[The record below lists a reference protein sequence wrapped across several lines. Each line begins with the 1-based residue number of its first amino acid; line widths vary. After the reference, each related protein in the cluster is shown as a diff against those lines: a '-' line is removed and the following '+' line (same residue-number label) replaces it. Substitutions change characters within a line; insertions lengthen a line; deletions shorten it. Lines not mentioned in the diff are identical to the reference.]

1 MIRIIDLQTA
11 LLDLLYEIRNTD
23 ERFIVGGGYGIYL
36 KIVHLRRTG
45 ERTLF
50 NNWPEPRSTNDLDLF
65 LRPELLIES
74 EKLKPLAQALKN
86 RKWGQTLIIDYCAL
100 F

>member
-11 LLDLLYEIRNTD
+11 LLDLLYEIRNTG
-23 ERFIVGGGYGIYL
+23 EKLIVGGGYGIYP

-50 NNWPEPRSTNDLDLF
+50 NNWPEPRSTNYLDLF
-65 LRPELLIES
+65 LRPEVLIES
-74 EKLKPLAQALKN
+74 EN
-86 RKWGQTLIIDYCAL
+86 
-100 F
+100 